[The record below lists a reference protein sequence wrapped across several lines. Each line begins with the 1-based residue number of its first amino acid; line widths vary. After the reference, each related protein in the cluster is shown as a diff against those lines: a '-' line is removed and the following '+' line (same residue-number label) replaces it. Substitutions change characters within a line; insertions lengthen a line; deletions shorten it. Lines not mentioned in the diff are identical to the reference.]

1 LVSRPLSHR
10 ARPQGSTTPAVT
22 RQRPQPAATRTGRIF
37 THLATFPRYEMAQ
50 KGVSIAVSATTARL
64 LSRSR
69 TLGIVLGTVV
79 LTTRGTDGGQRPA
92 PFLPAQ
98 LAPMAHLP
106 PNGLAI
112 SALRLRCDARAAG
125 RQAEAA

>member
-1 LVSRPLSHR
+1 
-10 ARPQGSTTPAVT
+10 
-22 RQRPQPAATRTGRIF
+22 
-37 THLATFPRYEMAQ
+37 MAQ

-79 LTTRGTDGGQRPA
+79 LPTRGTADGGQRPA

-98 LAPMAHLP
+98 LAPMAHLL

-125 RQAEAA
+125 RPAEAA

>member
-1 LVSRPLSHR
+1 
-10 ARPQGSTTPAVT
+10 
-22 RQRPQPAATRTGRIF
+22 
-37 THLATFPRYEMAQ
+37 M
-50 KGVSIAVSATTARL
+50 SATTAWL

-79 LTTRGTDGGQRPA
+79 LTRGTADGGQRPA

-98 LAPMAHLP
+98 PAPMAHLP

-112 SALRLRCDARAAG
+112 SVLRLRCDARAAG

>member
-1 LVSRPLSHR
+1 
-10 ARPQGSTTPAVT
+10 
-22 RQRPQPAATRTGRIF
+22 
-37 THLATFPRYEMAQ
+37 MAQ
-50 KGVSIAVSATTARL
+50 KGVSTAVSATTVWL

-79 LTTRGTDGGQRPA
+79 LTTRGTADGGQRPA
-92 PFLPAQ
+92 PFLSAQ

-106 PNGLAI
+106 PNGQAI